1 MLAYPNYVIF
11 MNTIKN
17 TLILLRFPFSIY
29 LLPVFLF
36 AISQSPDVNSIKTLF
51 IFIIL
56 HFLIYPASNGY
67 NSYMDQDT
75 DSIGGLENPPPSTR
89 LLLYASLALD
99 VLAIILSFELVN
111 ITFTLMAVGYILAS
125 RAYSSRSIRLKKY
138 PIVSFLVVFLF
149 QGGYT
154 FVMVVVGSSPL
165 SLIEIFD
172 SRLVFAAMAASLMI
186 GGGYPLT
193 QIYQHQS
200 DAYNGDRTLSM
211 LLNYKGT
218 FLFSITLFGIAGTC
232 LFFYFWDQQNISHF
246 LIFQL
251 FSAPLLIWFV
261 MWMRKVWKN
270 YDEANFKNTMRMN
283 NISAICMNLF
293 YGMLIVINQITI

>member
-1 MLAYPNYVIF
+1 

-17 TLILLRFPFSIY
+17 TLVLLRFPFSIY

-36 AISQSPDVNSIKTLF
+36 AISQAQGLNSTKTFLV
-51 IFIIL
+51 FIIL

-75 DSIGGLENPPPSTR
+75 DSIGGLESPPPSTR
-89 LLLYASLALD
+89 LLLYASLTLD
-99 VLAIILSFELVN
+99 VLAIVLSLWLVN
-111 ITFTLMAVGYILAS
+111 VTFTLMAIGYILAS

-138 PIVSFLVVFLF
+138 PIISFLVVFLF
-149 QGGYT
+149 QGAFT
-154 FVMVVVGSSPL
+154 FMMVIVGSSSL

-172 SRLVFAAMAASLMI
+172 SKLVFAAVAASLMI

-200 DAYNGDRTLSM
+200 DADNGDRTLSM
-211 LLNYKGT
+211 VLNYKGT
-218 FLFSITLFGIAGTC
+218 FLFSIMLFGMAGIC
-232 LFFYFWDQQNISHF
+232 LFAYFWDQQNISHF

-251 FSAPLLIWFV
+251 FSAPLLMWFV
-261 MWMRKVWKN
+261 IWMRKVWKN
-270 YDEANFKNTMRMN
+270 NEAANYRNTMRMN